1 MANEVVTAINEI
13 AKVLRTV
20 TALKNVQ
27 EYPPEQMNYDL
38 YAVVYPNNG
47 SIDISPTGTRETLHN
62 INIDVLRQR
71 TDLARDM
78 MVLYPLIDSIPNA
91 LMLEVSYNS
100 SGTPGSQFNDSIETF
115 GNLSYSLIQSDY
127 GGTPVIGYRFIMEET
142 KIQVNL

>member
-1 MANEVVTAINEI
+1 MANEIVTAINQI
-13 AKVLRTV
+13 VTVLKTV

-27 EYPPEQMNYDL
+27 GYPPEQMNYDL

-47 SIDISPTGTRETLHN
+47 SIDVAPVGTRETLHN

-78 MVLYPLIDSIPNA
+78 TVLYPLIDSVPNA
-91 LMLEVSYNS
+91 LLLEVSYDS
-100 SGTPGSQFNDSIETF
+100 DGTPGSQFSNSIETF

>member
-1 MANEVVTAINEI
+1 MANEIVTAINEI
-13 AKVLRTV
+13 AKVLKTV
-20 TALKNVQ
+20 NALKSVQ

-38 YAVVYPNNG
+38 YAVVYPNSG
-47 SIDISPTGTRETLHN
+47 AVDISPTGTRETLHN

-78 MVLYPLIDSIPNA
+78 TALYPLIDSVPHA
-91 LMLEVSYNS
+91 LMLEVSYDS
-100 SGTPGSQFNDSIETF
+100 DGTAGSQFNDSIETF

>member
-1 MANEVVTAINEI
+1 MANEIVTAISEI
-13 AKVLRTV
+13 ATVLRTV

-27 EYPPEQMNYDL
+27 QYPPEQMNYDL
-38 YAVVYPNNG
+38 YAVIYPNSG
-47 SIDISPTGTRETLHN
+47 SVDVAPTGTRETLHN

-78 MVLYPLIDSIPNA
+78 TALYPLIDSIPNA
-91 LMLEVSYNS
+91 LMLQVSYDS
-100 SGTPGSQFNDSIETF
+100 DGTPGSQFNDSIETF